1 VSAEINRETKT
12 ESRVK
17 YDEDSVPR
25 STTETIEN
33 TKMGSGT
40 TKTNTMAGPLES
52 ESISRTT
59 KENEYAV
66 GSTTDDVVTM
76 AGGLKNVTAA
86 VYISKL
92 LETNANQVVS
102 WKPREQ
108 NELDEIRS
116 IVSSALGITNSTH
129 ISIASFRPLE
139 DPRSEQLDIFKKRLK
154 REEWID
160 IGKQFS
166 IVGLAVFMLWW
177 FTRTL
182 KKTPFE
188 TIPLG
193 IPLEDLRDY
202 AYETDPNA
210 PQGEE
215 ARRNRKNG
223 YNFDESPEPDE
234 RVEVMNR
241 IIQNNPSNMSQA
253 IQSWLKQ
260 ENSQSN

>member
-1 VSAEINRETKT
+1 
-12 ESRVK
+12 
-17 YDEDSVPR
+17 
-25 STTETIEN
+25 
-33 TKMGSGT
+33 
-40 TKTNTMAGPLES
+40 
-52 ESISRTT
+52 
-59 KENEYAV
+59 V

-92 LETNANQVVS
+92 SETNANQVVT

-139 DPRSEQLDIFKKRLK
+139 DPRSKQLDIFQKRLK

>member
-1 VSAEINRETKT
+1 
-12 ESRVK
+12 
-17 YDEDSVPR
+17 
-25 STTETIEN
+25 
-33 TKMGSGT
+33 M
-40 TKTNTMAGPLES
+40 
-52 ESISRTT
+52 
-59 KENEYAV
+59 
-66 GSTTDDVVTM
+66 
-76 AGGLKNVTAA
+76 
-86 VYISKL
+86 
-92 LETNANQVVS
+92 
-102 WKPREQ
+102 
-108 NELDEIRS
+108 DEIRG
-116 IVSSALGITNSTH
+116 IVSSALGITDTTH
-129 ISIASFRPLE
+129 ISIAQFVPQE
-139 DPRSEQLDIFKKRLK
+139 DPKTVQLENFQKRLK
-154 REEWID
+154 REEWVQMGTQLGIA
-160 IGKQFS
+160 
-166 IVGLAVFMLWW
+166 GLAVFMLWW

>member
-1 VSAEINRETKT
+1 
-12 ESRVK
+12 
-17 YDEDSVPR
+17 
-25 STTETIEN
+25 
-33 TKMGSGT
+33 MG
-40 TKTNTMAGPLES
+40 K
-52 ESISRTT
+52 
-59 KENEYAV
+59 
-66 GSTTDDVVTM
+66 
-76 AGGLKNVTAA
+76 
-86 VYISKL
+86 
-92 LETNANQVVS
+92 Q
-102 WKPREQ
+102 
-108 NELDEIRS
+108 
-116 IVSSALGITNSTH
+116 LGI
-129 ISIASFRPLE
+129 A
-139 DPRSEQLDIFKKRLK
+139 
-154 REEWID
+154 
-160 IGKQFS
+160 
-166 IVGLAVFMLWW
+166 GLAVFMLWW

-202 AYETDPNA
+202 AYATDPNA

-223 YNFDESPEPDE
+223 YTFDESPVPDE

>member
-1 VSAEINRETKT
+1 
-12 ESRVK
+12 
-17 YDEDSVPR
+17 
-25 STTETIEN
+25 
-33 TKMGSGT
+33 M
-40 TKTNTMAGPLES
+40 
-52 ESISRTT
+52 
-59 KENEYAV
+59 
-66 GSTTDDVVTM
+66 VT
-76 AGGLKNVTAA
+76 
-86 VYISKL
+86 
-92 LETNANQVVS
+92 

-139 DPRSEQLDIFKKRLK
+139 DPRSKQLDIFQKRLK

-202 AYETDPNA
+202 AYATDPNA